1 MKDIERITISTAKV
15 FFGET
20 SGKAAYNEAESWWLN
35 AEVHQSV
42 KIKIQFL
49 RDTNKKGQQDQH
61 VTTVQGSQRGS
72 KQISSHCKG
81 ARI

>member
-1 MKDIERITISTAKV
+1 MVVECRSTSERKNT
-15 FFGET
+15 
-20 SGKAAYNEAESWWLN
+20 
-35 AEVHQSV
+35 
-42 KIKIQFL
+42 
-49 RDTNKKGQQDQH
+49 DTNKKGQQDQH